1 VTANPSS
8 ADLPRPQRGRP
19 ARKYAPVPPVT
30 AEIGAAVF
38 VAEATV
44 KSHVSR
50 ILAKLA
56 LRDRVHAVVL
66 ADACGFVAA
75 GEDACAPQ
83 ADSRATRGS

>member
-1 VTANPSS
+1 
-8 ADLPRPQRGRP
+8 
-19 ARKYAPVPPVT
+19 
-30 AEIGAAVF
+30 
-38 VAEATV
+38 
-44 KSHVSR
+44 VSR
-50 ILAKLA
+50 ILAQLA